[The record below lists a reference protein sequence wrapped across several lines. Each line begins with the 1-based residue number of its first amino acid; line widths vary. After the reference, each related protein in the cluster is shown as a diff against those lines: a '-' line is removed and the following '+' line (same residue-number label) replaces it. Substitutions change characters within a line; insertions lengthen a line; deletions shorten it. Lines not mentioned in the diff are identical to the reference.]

1 MDKFCCVAELLANM
15 KRSGRV
21 VKYTE
26 DAPVLRPALDAPHVS
41 VLGVLSAGFPIAAAR
56 HAWISQ

>member
-1 MDKFCCVAELLANM
+1 MLSFVSELLAILMRNDPAA
-15 KRSGRV
+15 KC
-21 VKYTE
+21 TE

-56 HAWISQ
+56 HALISQ